1 MNIKD
6 LAVTTELSHE
16 ERAAVRGGSQ
26 GIMQIGSDE
35 YVGAGSG
42 LVVATQQNGQ
52 YAYQSNS
59 SMDTTNLVNL
69 FGVQN
74 AGVWKFTA

>member
-6 LAVTTELSHE
+6 LAVSNELSHE

-26 GIMQIGSDE
+26 SITMIGSAE
-35 YVGAGSG
+35 FVGAGSG
-42 LVVATQQNGQ
+42 LTVVTQQNGQ
-52 YAYQSNS
+52 YASQYNS
-59 SMDTTNLVNL
+59 TMDTTNLVNL

-74 AGVWKFTA
+74 AGVSTFTL